1 MRASCEPHGEADQLL
16 SVAPVFA
23 TAGLLPA
30 MLSVVTLAQYIA
42 GRNDPRIM
50 GESVGIK
57 WEDCIVAVAA
67 LSHIAL

>member
-57 WEDCIVAVAA
+57 
-67 LSHIAL
+67 